1 MRNEYWIFKRGNK
14 WYWKAIGFTG
24 SNTDGSYGP
33 FKTKKDA
40 TEDYE
45 LATGGNPMRKR
56 NQMTSGYGGGYEPF
70 DAPYGSGSGGGFS
83 GGAPA
88 PASFPSTARK
98 KSTKHKSDL
107 YALKGWGKWINTNTL
122 ALAVLIGVSV
132 IVLNRTASSAG
143 DTAAGYDP
151 F

>member
-1 MRNEYWIFKRGNK
+1 
-14 WYWKAIGFTG
+14 
-24 SNTDGSYGP
+24 
-33 FKTKKDA
+33 
-40 TEDYE
+40 
-45 LATGGNPMRKR
+45 MRKK
-56 NQMTSGYGGGYEPF
+56 NQMTSGYGGDYSGDFGAE
-70 DAPYGSGSGGGFS
+70 YGSGSGGGF
-83 GGAPA
+83 GGGA
-88 PASFPSTARK
+88 PASFPSTSRK

-132 IVLNRTASSAG
+132 IVLNRTASSSG